1 MAPVFSFR
9 YTTYGAGFSTAHDPS
24 FPISDR
30 TDGLLAFLTPFQR
43 LKTELNRKNAAQIDG
58 RPFLVQWFLP
68 IPRWGKTLKK
78 TIEDDL
84 RNLVHPAPLLNL
96 SLYSPGVPQ
105 DPKASLEVSA
115 GSSSFAAFSIWM
127 DFIPTSST
135 IAQEADSN
143 PPFISPE
150 VGRPEIGCYVEYAID
165 PRRLLNPLGI
175 LPPKEPEEDL
185 TRTPDFSGSGSSSS
199 STSRPS
205 SPITAP
211 LDSDG
216 PQPPED
222 EDEKA
227 KEEADPV
234 SEFFD
239 IDAYDA
245 SNSPGDPS
253 AES

>member
-1 MAPVFSFR
+1 MAPVFPFR

-43 LKTELNRKNAAQIDG
+43 LKTELNRKTATEIDG

-78 TIEDDL
+78 TVEDDM
-84 RNLVHPAPLLNL
+84 RSLVHPAPLLNL
-96 SLYSPGVPQ
+96 SLYSVSRRTIDHPQ
-105 DPKASLEVSA
+105 SDIVIVAQAVTEEARPNHSQLRSRVYPKILSLLS
-115 GSSSFAAFSIWM
+115 
-127 DFIPTSST
+127 
-135 IAQEADSN
+135 
-143 PPFISPE
+143 SPE
-150 VGRPEIGCYVEYAID
+150 VGRPEIGCYVEYTID

-199 STSRPS
+199 SNSRPS

-222 EDEKA
+222 ENDKA

>member
-1 MAPVFSFR
+1 MAPVFPFR

-43 LKTELNRKNAAQIDG
+43 LKTELNRKTAAQIDG

-78 TIEDDL
+78 TVEDDM
-84 RNLVHPAPLLNL
+84 RSLVHPAPLLNL
-96 SLYSPGVPQ
+96 SLYSVSRRTIDHPQ
-105 DPKASLEVSA
+105 SDIVIVAQAVTEEARPNHSQLRSRVYPKILSLLS
-115 GSSSFAAFSIWM
+115 
-127 DFIPTSST
+127 
-135 IAQEADSN
+135 
-143 PPFISPE
+143 SPE
-150 VGRPEIGCYVEYAID
+150 VGRPEIGCYVEYTID

-199 STSRPS
+199 SNSRPS

-222 EDEKA
+222 ENDKA

>member
-1 MAPVFSFR
+1 MAPVFPFR

-30 TDGLLAFLTPFQR
+30 TDGLLAFLTPLQR

-78 TIEDDL
+78 TVEDDM
-84 RNLVHPAPLLNL
+84 R
-96 SLYSPGVPQ
+96 SLPGVPQ
-105 DPKASLEVSA
+105 DPKPSLEVSA
-115 GSSSFAAFSIWM
+115 GISSFAAFSIWM
-127 DFIPTSST
+127 DFIPTSPT

-150 VGRPEIGCYVEYAID
+150 VGRPEIGCYVEYTID

-199 STSRPS
+199 SSNSRPS

-227 KEEADPV
+227 KEEVDPV

>member
-84 RNLVHPAPLLNL
+84 RNL
-96 SLYSPGVPQ
+96 PGVPQ

>member
-1 MAPVFSFR
+1 MAPVFPFR
-9 YTTYGAGFSTAHDPS
+9 YTTYGAGFNAAHDPS

-43 LKTELNRKNAAQIDG
+43 LKAELNRKKAAELDG
-58 RPFLVQWFLP
+58 RSFLVQWFMP

-78 TIEDDL
+78 TVEDDM

-96 SLYSPGVPQ
+96 SLYSVSRRTIDHPQ
-105 DPKASLEVSA
+105 SDIVIVAQAATEEERPNHSQLRSQVYPKILRLLS
-115 GSSSFAAFSIWM
+115 
-127 DFIPTSST
+127 
-135 IAQEADSN
+135 
-143 PPFISPE
+143 SPE
-150 VGRPEIGCYVEYAID
+150 VGRPGIGCYVEYAID

-175 LPPKEPEEDL
+175 LPPREPEEDL

-199 STSRPS
+199 SNSRPS

-245 SNSPGDPS
+245 SNSPKS
-253 AES
+253 

>member
-1 MAPVFSFR
+1 MAPVFPFR

-78 TIEDDL
+78 TVEDDM
-84 RNLVHPAPLLNL
+84 RSLVHPAPLLNL
-96 SLYSPGVPQ
+96 SLYSVSRRTIDHPQ
-105 DPKASLEVSA
+105 SDIVIVAQAVTEEARPNHSQLRSRVYPKILSLLS
-115 GSSSFAAFSIWM
+115 
-127 DFIPTSST
+127 
-135 IAQEADSN
+135 
-143 PPFISPE
+143 SPE
-150 VGRPEIGCYVEYAID
+150 VGRPEIGCYVEYTID

-185 TRTPDFSGSGSSSS
+185 TRTPDFSGSGSSSLS
-199 STSRPS
+199 NSRPS

-216 PQPPED
+216 PQPPEG
-222 EDEKA
+222 EDEKT

-245 SNSPGDPS
+245 SNSPGGPS

>member
-1 MAPVFSFR
+1 MAPVFPFR

-78 TIEDDL
+78 TVEDDM
-84 RNLVHPAPLLNL
+84 RSLVHPAPLLNL
-96 SLYSPGVPQ
+96 SLYSVSRRTIDHPQ
-105 DPKASLEVSA
+105 SDIVIVAQAVTEEARPNHSQLRSRVYPKILSLLS
-115 GSSSFAAFSIWM
+115 
-127 DFIPTSST
+127 
-135 IAQEADSN
+135 
-143 PPFISPE
+143 SPE
-150 VGRPEIGCYVEYAID
+150 VGRPEIGCYVEYTID

-199 STSRPS
+199 SNSRPS

-245 SNSPGDPS
+245 SNSLGDPS

>member
-1 MAPVFSFR
+1 MAPVFPFR

-78 TIEDDL
+78 TVEDDM
-84 RNLVHPAPLLNL
+84 RSLVHPAPLLNL
-96 SLYSPGVPQ
+96 SLYSVSRRTIDHPQ
-105 DPKASLEVSA
+105 SDIVIVAQVVTEEARPNHSQLRSRVYPKILSLLS
-115 GSSSFAAFSIWM
+115 
-127 DFIPTSST
+127 
-135 IAQEADSN
+135 
-143 PPFISPE
+143 SPE
-150 VGRPEIGCYVEYAID
+150 VGRPEIGCYVEYTID

-199 STSRPS
+199 SNSRPS

-227 KEEADPV
+227 KEKADPV

-245 SNSPGDPS
+245 SNSPGDSS
-253 AES
+253 AKS